1 MRLIDLT
8 VQLIID
14 SDEMDE
20 QLQARIEAQLYD
32 LYKSSIDTTRISY
45 QLKTNSIEYYKP
57 EAEKISH
64 TITFGKTAIGMGPDL
79 TDH

>member
-14 SDEMDE
+14 SDETDE

-32 LYKSSIDTTRISY
+32 LYKNSLGPERISY
-45 QLKTNSIEYYKP
+45 QLKTNSIEYYRP

-64 TITFGKTAIGMGPDL
+64 TISFGKTSTGMGPDL
-79 TDH
+79 TEH